1 MPIVLAQVQAGKK
14 SENLLNKIHQIVYY
28 LYQAKQ
34 ITKKVYNNTMNS
46 NEILHLWILKTAK
59 TSEPHRL

>member
-46 NEILHLWILKTAK
+46 NGILHLWILKTAK